1 MSKKELVGNRQYAD
15 EFKVEA
21 VRLGES
27 IGGNQAAKRLG
38 IPESSLWNWIR
49 LSRAGKL
56 KAADA
61 AAVPVKRSVTEVEAE
76 NARLRKELA
85 STKLDLEI
93 VKKAA
98 VDSTDH
104 CNTAWSLSAG
114 ARNPKVLRGR

>member
-1 MSKKELVGNRQYAD
+1 MGKKELVANRQYTD

-38 IPESSLWNWIR
+38 IPESSLWNWIK

-56 KAADA
+56 KQVVGG
-61 AAVPVKRSVTEVEAE
+61 AVAVKRSLSEVEVE
-76 NARLRKELA
+76 NARLRRELA
-85 STKLDLEI
+85 SSKLDLEI

-98 VDSTDH
+98 AYFAKES
-104 CNTAWSLSAG
+104 
-114 ARNPKVLRGR
+114 R